1 MIIVADNITTTRPS
15 VRRMIDRR
23 DADAL
28 AGLCRRLQAAGADW
42 LDLNPGFVPQ
52 AKRDE
57 VWGFMVQTAE
67 ASCDCKLMLDAP
79 GAATLELALKH
90 CAKPPVLNMA
100 TAQPESYAP
109 IFDLAASHNLEVSA
123 ACITSTVP
131 PGFDERLSL
140 AALLVS
146 EAAARGITG
155 PQLILDPMVMPLGLN
170 QGEQHA
176 RAVLDTL
183 RAIPNVFDP
192 KPRSMIALSNLY
204 TKTAG
209 VDASFCAA
217 PFLSAAYGAGLDVVM
232 IDVLNRELTQ
242 VLSLLQVFGGHAI
255 FAPSDFR

>member
-1 MIIVADNITTTRPS
+1 M
-15 VRRMIDRR
+15 RRMIDQR
-23 DADAL
+23 DAGTL
-28 AGLCRRLQAAGADW
+28 SEFCLRLRAAGAVW
-42 LDLNPGFVPQ
+42 LDLNPGFVPR

-57 VWGFMVQTAE
+57 VWGFLVRTIE

-79 GAATLELALKH
+79 DAATLELALKH
-90 CAKPPVLNMA
+90 CARPPVLNMA
-100 TAQPESYAP
+100 TAQPQSYGP
-109 IFDLAASHNLEVSA
+109 IFDLAAAHDLEVSA

-131 PGFDERLSL
+131 SGFDERLSL

-155 PQLILDPMVMPLGLN
+155 SRLILDPMVMPLGLD
-170 QGEQHA
+170 QGERHA

-192 KPRSMIALSNLY
+192 KPCSMIALSNLY

-242 VLSLLQVFGGHAI
+242 IRSLLQVFGGHAI
-255 FAPSDFR
+255 FAPSDFDRSSTRI